1 MKKTKSHIKKK
12 ITKMRKKNVTRK
24 RKVMRKTGIKRKS
37 RILKRSKKRRSGGN
51 PLTTTKDEKREERE
65 AAESRRNMK
74 FIARQQQEI
83 AARRQKTPT
92 QLKKEKD
99 ARDEKIRKQMEEL
112 NEHAKK
118 INEKLDAVAKAKQD
132 DVEAKTK
139 LNAVAKTKLNA
150 IAKLNLDTSP
160 TEYDGS
166 NEPDFWKPLF
176 KENEMVSLR
185 DKIQSLFGDPTL
197 KSPTDSNICRIIR
210 DMIPTYRVPEEINPD
225 LINYN
230 VTLCATMFIFGIMTK
245 LMENQE
251 YNIIFKG
258 GKAVQMVL
266 SIINPNYVYVSEDID
281 VLLKPNTDV
290 MYNRDRI
297 KNLAGHLSYLIKWFL
312 NDKTS
317 QGISILPP
325 NPENLK
331 ANQDIF
337 KISYKGYG
345 IESFKAI
352 SDIDFKEISRYDKQ
366 FFRNIQSINKVDC
379 LFRFQDLEGLKQE
392 KLHYINLYFLK
403 KKEITPKEYQFYF
416 DKFNKSYQVLVNASK
431 V

>member
-51 PLTTTKDEKREERE
+51 PPTTTKKERE
-65 AAESRRNMK
+65 AAETRRNMD
-74 FIARQQQEI
+74 FIAMQQRKIAMRQREI
-83 AARRQKTPT
+83 AAMPQKTPE
-92 QLKKEKD
+92 QLKEEKD

-118 INEKLDAVAKAKQD
+118 INEKLDAVSKAKLD
-132 DVEAKTK
+132 AVEAKADVT
-139 LNAVAKTKLNA
+139 
-150 IAKLNLDTSP
+150 KLNLDTSP
-160 TEYDGS
+160 TEYNDS

-197 KSPTDSNICRIIR
+197 KYPTDSIICRIITN
-210 DMIPTYRVPEEINPD
+210 MIPTYRVPEEINPD

-266 SIINPNYVYVSEDID
+266 SIINPNYVYASEDID

-312 NDKTS
+312 NGKTS

-345 IESFKAI
+345 TESFKAI
-352 SDIDFKEISRYDKQ
+352 SDIDFKEISSCDKQ
-366 FFRNIQSINKVDC
+366 FFRNIQSINREDC
-379 LFRFQDLEGLKQE
+379 LFRFQDLEGLIQE
-392 KLHYINLYFLK
+392 KVHYITQYDK
-403 KKEITPKEYQFYF
+403 KRQNKEISHEEYKFYF
-416 DKFNKSYQVLVNASK
+416 NKLNKSYQVLVNASK
-431 V
+431 

>member
-51 PLTTTKDEKREERE
+51 PPTTTKKEWE
-65 AAESRRNMK
+65 AGESQRNMD
-74 FIARQQQEI
+74 FIERRRREI
-83 AARRQKTPT
+83 AAMPRKTPE
-92 QLKKEKD
+92 QLKNEKD

-132 DVEAKTK
+132 DVEAKAK
-139 LNAVAKTKLNA
+139 LDAV
-150 IAKLNLDTSP
+150 AKLNLDTSP

-185 DKIQSLFGDPTL
+185 IKIQSLFGDPTL
-197 KSPTDSNICRIIR
+197 KYPTLKFPTDSNICRIIT

-266 SIINPNYVYVSEDID
+266 SIINPKYVYASEDID

-337 KISYKGYG
+337 KISYKRYG
-345 IESFKAI
+345 TESFKAI
-352 SDIDFKEISRYDKQ
+352 SDIDFKEISIDDKQ
-366 FFRNIQSINKVDC
+366 FFRNIQSINKGDC
-379 LFRFQDLEGLKQE
+379 LFRFQDLAGLKQE
-392 KLHYINLYFLK
+392 KVYYITQYDK
-403 KKEITPKEYQFYF
+403 KRQKEEISREEYKFYF
-416 DKFNKSYQVLVNASK
+416 NKLNKSYQVLVNASK
-431 V
+431 GMIK

>member
-1 MKKTKSHIKKK
+1 
-12 ITKMRKKNVTRK
+12 
-24 RKVMRKTGIKRKS
+24 MRKTGIKRKS
-37 RILKRSKKRRSGGN
+37 RILKRSKKRRSGGK
-51 PLTTTKDEKREERE
+51 PPTTTKERE
-65 AAESRRNMK
+65 AAESQRNMA
-74 FIARQQQEI
+74 FIERQQQKI
-83 AARRQKTPT
+83 AAMPRKTPE
-92 QLKKEKD
+92 QLKNEKD
-99 ARDEKIRKQMEEL
+99 ARDEKIRKQMELL

-132 DVEAKTK
+132 DVEAKAN
-139 LNAVAKTKLNA
+139 LNVEAKTKLNA

-160 TEYDGS
+160 TEYNDS

-176 KENEMVSLR
+176 NENEMVSLR

-210 DMIPTYRVPEEINPD
+210 DMIPTYLVPEEINPD

-245 LMENQE
+245 LMVNQE

-266 SIINPNYVYVSEDID
+266 SIINPKYVYASEDID

-337 KISYKGYG
+337 KISYIGYG
-345 IESFKAI
+345 TESFKAL
-352 SDIDFKEISRYDKQ
+352 SDIDFKEISRYDNQ
-366 FFRNIQSINKVDC
+366 FFINIQSINKVDC

-403 KKEITPKEYQFYF
+403 KQEGKINEKEYQFYV

-431 V
+431 GMIK

>member
-37 RILKRSKKRRSGGN
+37 RILKRSKKRRSGGK
-51 PLTTTKDEKREERE
+51 PPTTTKKERE
-65 AAESRRNMK
+65 AAEREAAETRRNMD
-74 FIARQQQEI
+74 FIAMQQRKI
-83 AARRQKTPT
+83 AAMPQKTPE
-92 QLKKEKD
+92 QLKEEKD
-99 ARDEKIRKQMEEL
+99 ARDEKIRKQLEEL

-118 INEKLDAVAKAKQD
+118 INEKLDAVSKAKLD
-132 DVEAKTK
+132 AVEAKADVT
-139 LNAVAKTKLNA
+139 
-150 IAKLNLDTSP
+150 KLNLDTSP
-160 TEYDGS
+160 TEYNDS

-185 DKIQSLFGDPTL
+185 DKIQLLFGDPTL
-197 KSPTDSNICRIIR
+197 KYPTDSIICRIITN
-210 DMIPTYRVPEEINPD
+210 MIPTYRVPEEINPD

-266 SIINPNYVYVSEDID
+266 SIINPNYVYASEDID

-312 NDKTS
+312 NGKTS

-345 IESFKAI
+345 TESFKAI
-352 SDIDFKEISRYDKQ
+352 SDIDFKEISSYDKQ
-366 FFRNIQSINKVDC
+366 FFRNIQSINREDC
-379 LFRFQDLEGLKQE
+379 LFRFQDLEGLIQE
-392 KLHYINLYFLK
+392 KVHYITQYDK
-403 KKEITPKEYQFYF
+403 KRQNKEISHEEYKFYF
-416 DKFNKSYQVLVNASK
+416 NKLNKSYQVLVNASK
-431 V
+431 

>member
-1 MKKTKSHIKKK
+1 
-12 ITKMRKKNVTRK
+12 MRKKNVTRK

-51 PLTTTKDEKREERE
+51 PPTTTKERE
-65 AAESRRNMK
+65 AAERRRAERRRAESQRNMA
-74 FIARQQQEI
+74 FIERQQQKI
-83 AARRQKTPT
+83 AAMPRKTPE
-92 QLKKEKD
+92 QLKNEKD
-99 ARDEKIRKQMEEL
+99 ARDEKIRKQMELL

-132 DVEAKTK
+132 DVEAKAN
-139 LNAVAKTKLNA
+139 LNVEAKTKLNA

-160 TEYDGS
+160 TEYNDS

-176 KENEMVSLR
+176 NENEMVSLR

-210 DMIPTYRVPEEINPD
+210 DMIPTYLVPEEINPD

-245 LMENQE
+245 LMVNQE

-266 SIINPNYVYVSEDID
+266 SIINPKYVYASEDID

-312 NDKTS
+312 NGKTS

-345 IESFKAI
+345 TESFKAI
-352 SDIDFKEISRYDKQ
+352 SDIDFKEISSYDKQ
-366 FFRNIQSINKVDC
+366 FFRNIQSINREDC
-379 LFRFQDLEGLKQE
+379 LFRFQDLEGLIQE
-392 KLHYINLYFLK
+392 KVHYITQYDK
-403 KKEITPKEYQFYF
+403 KRQNKEISHEEYKFYF
-416 DKFNKSYQVLVNASK
+416 NKLNKSYQVLVNASK
-431 V
+431 

>member
-37 RILKRSKKRRSGGN
+37 RILKRSKKRRSGGK
-51 PLTTTKDEKREERE
+51 PPPPPTTTKEERA
-65 AAESRRNMK
+65 AAEIQRNMD
-74 FIARQQQEI
+74 FIAMRQREI
-83 AARRQKTPT
+83 AAMPQKTPE
-92 QLKKEKD
+92 QLKEEKD
-99 ARDEKIRKQMEEL
+99 ARDEKIRKQLEEL

-118 INEKLDAVAKAKQD
+118 INEKLDAVSKAKLD
-132 DVEAKTK
+132 AVEAKADVT
-139 LNAVAKTKLNA
+139 
-150 IAKLNLDTSP
+150 KLNLDTSP
-160 TEYDGS
+160 TEYNDS

-197 KSPTDSNICRIIR
+197 KYPTDSIICRIITN
-210 DMIPTYRVPEEINPD
+210 MIPTYSVPEEINPD

-266 SIINPNYVYVSEDID
+266 SIINPNYVYASEDID

-312 NDKTS
+312 NGKTS

-345 IESFKAI
+345 TESFKAI
-352 SDIDFKEISRYDKQ
+352 SDIDFKEISSYDKQ
-366 FFRNIQSINKVDC
+366 FFRNIQSINREDC
-379 LFRFQDLEGLKQE
+379 LFRFQDLEGLIQE
-392 KLHYINLYFLK
+392 KVHYITQYDK
-403 KKEITPKEYQFYF
+403 KRQNKEISHEEYKFYF
-416 DKFNKSYQVLVNASK
+416 NKLNKSYQVLVNASK
-431 V
+431 